1 MAKSKDKEFDLEA
14 FRATLQIPKRDEK
27 PAKFVI
33 MPPEIQACIGNL
45 PGPCLGDITEIWGDS
60 DTGKS
65 TLLMK
70 MAVAC
75 QEQDIIAVV
84 VIKEKKHRE
93 ARFKLMGFDTNKAIV
108 NLACG
113 NLEEI
118 FAFIGQ
124 IIASVNKGKLPKDVM
139 IFVDSFGNANC
150 KAALKHNSDGTTE
163 TKNVHMQNAKVFSEE
178 MTTLADKI
186 NETRYETSP
195 HYIGLVYVNHT
206 YDKPVKVGGQT
217 FIKVQPRGGKKR
229 KYVASLEL
237 STRRVKSLKAVVNG
251 VQQDFGFIS
260 KVTVVKNH
268 INGIYNSGLLVI
280 TEDEIFANEPGAIK
294 DYKARNKEKWG
305 DAQIVAIAS
314 DDDGDDTSE
323 TEDTDF

>member
-1 MAKSKDKEFDLEA
+1 MAKNKEFDLEA
-14 FRATLQIPKRDEK
+14 FRATLEIPVREEK
-27 PAKFVI
+27 PPKYVE
-33 MPPEIQACIGNL
+33 MSPEIQACIGNL
-45 PGPCLGDITEIWGDS
+45 PGPSLGDITEIWGDS

-65 TLLMK
+65 SLMMA

-75 QEQDIIAVV
+75 QAQGVMPVI
-84 VIKEKKHRE
+84 VIKEKKHRSS
-93 ARFKLMGFDTNKAIV
+93 RFRLMGFDETKAII

-113 NLEEI
+113 NLEEM

-124 IIASVNKGKLPKDVM
+124 IIAAVNKGKLPQDVM

-150 KAALKHNSDGTTE
+150 KAALKHNADGTTE

-186 NETRYETSP
+186 NETRYATSP
-195 HYIGLVYVNHT
+195 HYVGLVYVNHT
-206 YDKPVKVGGQT
+206 YDKPVQVGGRT
-217 FIKVQPRGGKKR
+217 FVKVQPRGGKKR

-237 STRRVKSLKAVVNG
+237 STKRVKSLKAVVNG

-280 TEDEIFANEPGAIK
+280 TESEIFANEPGAIK
-294 DYKARNKEKWG
+294 DFKSRNKAKWG
-305 DAQIVAIAS
+305 EAQIVAIAL
-314 DDDGDDTSE
+314 DDDGDAV
-323 TEDTDF
+323 EDSDF

>member
-1 MAKSKDKEFDLEA
+1 MAKPKEFDLDA
-14 FRATLQIPKRDEK
+14 FRATLEIPIREEK
-27 PAKFVI
+27 PPKYVI
-33 MPPEIQACIGNL
+33 MPPEIQACLGNL
-45 PGPCLGDITEIWGDS
+45 PGPALGDITEIWGDS

-75 QEQDIIAVV
+75 QEQDIVPVV
-84 VIKEKKHRE
+84 LIKEKKHRE
-93 ARFKLMGFDTNKAIV
+93 ARFKLMGFDSTKAIV

-113 NLEEI
+113 NLEEM

-150 KAALKHNSDGTTE
+150 KAALKHNPDGTTE

-186 NETRYETSP
+186 NETRYATSP

-206 YDKPVKVGGQT
+206 YDKPVQVGGRT
-217 FIKVQPRGGKKR
+217 FVKVQPRGGKKR
-229 KYVASLEL
+229 KYVASLEI
-237 STRRVKSLKAVVNG
+237 STKRVKSLKAIVNG

-260 KVTVVKNH
+260 KVTVIKNH

-280 TEDEIFANEPGAIK
+280 TEDEIFANEKGAIN

-305 DAQIVAIAS
+305 NAQIVAIAS
-314 DDDGDDTSE
+314 DDDGDDSDQV
-323 TEDTDF
+323 EDADY

>member
-1 MAKSKDKEFDLEA
+1 MAKEKEFDLES
-14 FRATLQIPKRDEK
+14 FRSTLKIPPREEK
-27 PAKFVI
+27 PAKYLI
-33 MPPEIQACIGNL
+33 LPPEIQACIGNL
-45 PGPCLGDITEIWGDS
+45 PGFALGDITEIWGDS

-70 MAVAC
+70 AAVAC
-75 QEQDIIAVV
+75 QEQDIIPVV
-84 VIKEKKHRE
+84 LIKEKKHRE
-93 ARFKLMGFDTNKAIV
+93 ARFALMGFDTKKAIV

-113 NLEEI
+113 NLEEM
-118 FAFIGQ
+118 FSFIGQ

-150 KAALKHNSDGTTE
+150 KAALIHNADGTTE

-186 NETRYETSP
+186 NETRYATSP

-206 YDKPVKVGGQT
+206 YDKPVQVGGRT

-237 STRRVKSLKAVVNG
+237 STKRVKSLKAVVNG
-251 VQQDFGFIS
+251 VQQDFGFLS
-260 KVTVVKNH
+260 KITVVKNH
-268 INGIYNSGLLVI
+268 INGIYNSGLLII
-280 TEDEIFANEPGAIK
+280 TEDEIFANEKGAIA

-305 DAQIVAIAS
+305 NAQIVAVTSDNDS
-314 DDDGDDTSE
+314 DDSE
-323 TEDTDF
+323 EQEDTDF